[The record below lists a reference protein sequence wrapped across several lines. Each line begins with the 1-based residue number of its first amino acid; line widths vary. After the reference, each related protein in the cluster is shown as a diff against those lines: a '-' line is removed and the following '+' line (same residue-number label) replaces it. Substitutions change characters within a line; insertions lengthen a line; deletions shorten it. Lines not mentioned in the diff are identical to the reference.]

1 MKIFKEVQNTVPSEY
16 SGMGQ
21 YVNETNTVIQIN
33 ASGEYLGPAEVV
45 VCFENSHIERA
56 VHNGWLASVGF
67 SSVTKEDV
75 SEDAKNVKKTKKTE
89 TAVESVEPAV
99 EEVIPVDAVEEDSVV
114 ATESV
119 DI

>member
-1 MKIFKEVQNTVPSEY
+1 MKIFKDVQNTVPSGC

-21 YVNETNTVIQIN
+21 YVNETDRVIQLN
-33 ASGEYLGPAEVV
+33 VEGDYLGPAEVA
-45 VCFENSHIERA
+45 VCYESSHVQRA
-56 VHNGWLASVGF
+56 VNNGWLASVGF
-67 SSVTKEDV
+67 SSVAKEDA
-75 SEDAKNVKKTKKTE
+75 SEDAKNAKKTKKTE

-99 EEVIPVDAVEEDSVV
+99 EEVIPTDAVEEDSVV

>member
-1 MKIFKEVQNTVPSEY
+1 MKIFKDVQDAAPSGC

-21 YVNETNTVIQIN
+21 YVNETDRVIQLN
-33 ASGEYLGPAEVV
+33 AEGDYLGPAEVV
-45 VCFENSHIERA
+45 ICFESSHVQRA
-56 VHNGWLASVGF
+56 VHHGWLAAVGF
-67 SSVTKEDV
+67 SSVAKEDV

-89 TAVESVEPAV
+89 TVTESVEPAV
-99 EEVIPVDAVEEDSVV
+99 EEVIPIDAVEEDSVV

>member
-1 MKIFKEVQNTVPSEY
+1 MKIFKDVQDTAPSGC

-21 YVNETNTVIQIN
+21 YVNETDRVIQLN
-33 ASGEYLGPAEVV
+33 AEGDYLGPAEVV
-45 VCFENSHIERA
+45 VCFESSHVQRA
-56 VHNGWLASVGF
+56 VHHGWLRAVEF
-67 SSVTKEDV
+67 SSVAKEDV
-75 SEDAKNVKKTKKTE
+75 SEDTKNAKKTKKTE
-89 TAVESVEPAV
+89 TVTESVEPAV